1 MCLLNP
7 VIWGMNKSKE
17 DDEEEIKT
25 YKEREYVKTIQMLQ
39 EQVLILEREN
49 KRNQKKIG
57 EYDKKKRSKK
67 RIDANKAGCCGGE
80 NCVIM

>member
-25 YKEREYVKTIQMLQ
+25 YKEREYVKTI
-39 EQVLILEREN
+39 
-49 KRNQKKIG
+49 
-57 EYDKKKRSKK
+57 
-67 RIDANKAGCCGGE
+67 
-80 NCVIM
+80 

>member
-1 MCLLNP
+1 
-7 VIWGMNKSKE
+7 
-17 DDEEEIKT
+17 
-25 YKEREYVKTIQMLQ
+25 MLQ

-57 EYDKKKRSKK
+57 EDDKKKRSKK